1 LNGRP
6 AEKGEARPLPTF
18 TKKDEGPMKESR
30 RPKGRRLA
38 AWILWGLCAAGL
50 GCGGTTSQP
59 QEAPIPRELRM
70 TTLPPYVIEP
80 SDILLVTTMRVIP
93 KPPYHVQPMD
103 SLLMQAT
110 GTLSDKEL
118 NGLFPI
124 EPGGTINLGPIY
136 GTLRVAGMSIEE
148 TQKAVQDHLA
158 KTLKPGFRVTVSL
171 GQSRGMQAIQG
182 PHIVR
187 QDGTIGMGIYGSVY
201 IAGMTIDEARRAV
214 ELHLS
219 QFVLQPEINLD
230 VYSYNTKWYY
240 IIQDRAGYG
249 QTVMRM
255 PITGRETILDALS
268 MIYGTFYMASNRH
281 IWLARPNGQDPK
293 QMQIFPVNWA
303 AITEGGSPE
312 TNYQLMPGDR
322 IYVQSNALI
331 KLNNRMTQVFAPINN
346 LFGFTLLGTS
356 TVSTV
361 QGTIQQFQNGFG
373 GVGGGGGFR

>member
-1 LNGRP
+1 MN
-6 AEKGEARPLPTF
+6 ET
-18 TKKDEGPMKESR
+18 R
-30 RPKGRRLA
+30 RLGGRRLA
-38 AWILWGLCAAGL
+38 AWIVWGLCAAGL
-50 GCGGTTSQP
+50 GCGGTTNRP

-93 KPPYHVQPMD
+93 KPPYHFQPMD
-103 SLLMQAT
+103 SVQLQVT
-110 GTLSDKEL
+110 GTVVDKEL

-124 EPGGTINLGPIY
+124 EPGGTINLGVNY
-136 GTLRVAGMSIEE
+136 GTLRISGLTVEE
-148 TQKAVQDHLA
+148 AQKAMDKHMKDYLRNFTV
-158 KTLKPGFRVTVSL
+158 KVSL
-171 GQSRGMQAIQG
+171 GQSRGMQSIQG

-201 IAGMTIDEARRAV
+201 IAGMTIDDARRAV

-240 IIQDRAGYG
+240 VIQDRAGYG
-249 QTVMRM
+249 QTIMRM
-255 PITGRETILDALS
+255 PITGRETVLDALS
-268 MIYGTFYMASNRH
+268 MIYGTFYMSSNKH

-293 QMQIFPVNWA
+293 EMQMFPVNWA
-303 AITEGGSPE
+303 AITQGGCPE

-322 IYVQSNALI
+322 IFVQSNSLI
-331 KLNNRMTQVFAPINN
+331 KLNNRMTQFFAPFNN

-361 QGTIQQFQNGFG
+361 VGTQQQITNGFG
-373 GVGGGGGFR
+373 GVGGGGFR